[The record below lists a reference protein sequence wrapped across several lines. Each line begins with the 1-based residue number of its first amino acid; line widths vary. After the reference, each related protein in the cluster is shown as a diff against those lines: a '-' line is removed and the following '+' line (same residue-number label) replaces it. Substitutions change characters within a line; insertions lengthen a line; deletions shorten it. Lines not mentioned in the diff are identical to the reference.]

1 MEKGTIVRVI
11 AEEVS
16 YRGFEGVVVGEAFT
30 SRTDG
35 KKCLIVEV
43 EKVGRKYLEVEEVEA
58 VNEKQEVVTKKVVK
72 SKIKAVKDIVAVNRI
87 PYTNKEGKE
96 LTYLY
101 AIGEEA
107 IEETLEELEKIA
119 GLVATLERYDYI
131 EGRLGQ
137 ITVRHD
143 GSRRSDTIL
152 DIYILKEDKEEA
164 KEEEPIVE
172 EEVEEYLLNMDT
184 KVISKEGDVMGSPY
198 YVTVL
203 GREVKVDGGFKFV
216 GKMKTSNREVEAFL
230 SEEDYFEGKEFKEGT
245 KAPSKKA
252 PSKNKDILTKVS
264 EALGLEEAEVNLNTT
279 LGKRL
284 KAVQDLQL
292 KKGDL
297 VRIKFLDGEDVKVRV
312 ERVGY
317 MSRQTVNNKMIERFY
332 IEDQTSNAWDL
343 YKAVSIQVLSRNP
356 RSKRVLTENMKQFN
370 GAVAYYLAQDKA
382 REGYFQKK
390 QEDKVKAEAI
400 RKELA
405 KGVEEAYYK
414 KLKTN
419 KEKVQQ
425 FAEKE
430 GYVVGCWN
438 SLLDDFTEANIKHII
453 NRIDLGS
460 ATDIIVRNNMK
471 DYVVSVDFVDNE
483 IDFTLWTKEEYVRL
497 FGLGKFL
504 DY

>member
-1 MEKGTIVRVI
+1 MEKGTIVKVV
-11 AEEVS
+11 AEVG
-16 YRGFEGVVVGEAFT
+16 YKGFEGVVVGEAFT

-58 VNEKQEVVTKKVVK
+58 VNEKQEVITKKVVK

-143 GSRRSDTIL
+143 GSRGRSNTIL

-164 KEEEPIVE
+164 KEEEPTVEE

-245 KAPSKKA
+245 KAPSKK
-252 PSKNKDILTKVS
+252 KDILTKVK

-332 IEDQTSNAWDL
+332 IEDQTSFAWDL

-430 GYVVGCWN
+430 GLVLGCWN
-438 SLLDDFTEANIKHII
+438 SLLEDFTEASLKHVLGS
-453 NRIDLGS
+453 IDVGS
-460 ATDIIVRNNMK
+460 ATDIVVRNNLQE
-471 DYVVSVDFVDNE
+471 YVVSVDFVDNE
-483 IDFTLWTKEEYVRL
+483 IDFTLWTKAEYISI
-497 FGLGKFL
+497 FGADKFIGE
-504 DY
+504 Y

>member
-1 MEKGTIVRVI
+1 
-11 AEEVS
+11 
-16 YRGFEGVVVGEAFT
+16 
-30 SRTDG
+30 
-35 KKCLIVEV
+35 
-43 EKVGRKYLEVEEVEA
+43 
-58 VNEKQEVVTKKVVK
+58 
-72 SKIKAVKDIVAVNRI
+72 
-87 PYTNKEGKE
+87 
-96 LTYLY
+96 
-101 AIGEEA
+101 
-107 IEETLEELEKIA
+107 
-119 GLVATLERYDYI
+119 
-131 EGRLGQ
+131 
-137 ITVRHD
+137 
-143 GSRRSDTIL
+143 
-152 DIYILKEDKEEA
+152 
-164 KEEEPIVE
+164 
-172 EEVEEYLLNMDT
+172 MDT

-245 KAPSKKA
+245 KAPSKK
-252 PSKNKDILTKVS
+252 KDILTKVK

-332 IEDQTSNAWDL
+332 IEDQTSFAWDL

-430 GYVVGCWN
+430 GLVLGCWN
-438 SLLDDFTEANIKHII
+438 SLLEDFTEASLKHVLGS
-453 NRIDLGS
+453 IDVGS
-460 ATDIIVRNNMK
+460 ATDIVVRNNLQE
-471 DYVVSVDFVDNE
+471 YVVSVDFVDNE
-483 IDFTLWTKEEYVRL
+483 IDFTLWTKAEYISI
-497 FGLGKFL
+497 FGADKFIGE
-504 DY
+504 Y

>member
-1 MEKGTIVRVI
+1 MIKEIKR
-11 AEEVS
+11 
-16 YRGFEGVVVGEAFT
+16 
-30 SRTDG
+30 
-35 KKCLIVEV
+35 
-43 EKVGRKYLEVEEVEA
+43 VEA
-58 VNEKQEVVTKKVVK
+58 VVVYNVDLRQWKGKVLK
-72 SKIKAVKDIVAVNRI
+72 GN
-87 PYTNKEGKE
+87 
-96 LTYLY
+96 LTYLGVEFNKSKG
-101 AIGEEA
+101 ALVIEANDNNVEEIVKVVEQGNYKYVVDTA
-107 IEETLEELEKIA
+107 IEYVE
-119 GLVATLERYDYI
+119 VAE
-131 EGRLGQ
+131 
-137 ITVRHD
+137 VV
-143 GSRRSDTIL
+143 
-152 DIYILKEDKEEA
+152 EA
-164 KEEEPIVE
+164 

-203 GREVKVDGGFKFV
+203 GREVKVEGGFKFV
-216 GKMKTSNREVEAFL
+216 GKLKTSGREVEAYL

-252 PSKNKDILTKVS
+252 PSKKKDILTKVR
-264 EALGLEEAEVNLNTT
+264 EALGLEEEAEVNLHTT

-292 KKGDL
+292 KKGDQ

-332 IEDQTSNAWDL
+332 IEDQTSFAWDL

-356 RSKRVLTENMKQFN
+356 RSKKVLTENMKQFN
-370 GAVAYYLAQDKA
+370 GAVTYYLAQDKA

-390 QEDKVKAEAI
+390 QEEKALAEAT

-405 KGVEEAYYK
+405 KGVKEAYYK

-430 GYVVGCWN
+430 GLVLGCWN
-438 SLLDDFTEANIKHII
+438 SLLEDFTEASLKHVLSS
-453 NRIDLGS
+453 IDIGS
-460 ATDIIVRNNMK
+460 ATDIVVRNNLQE
-471 DYVVSVDFVDNE
+471 YVVSVDFVDNE
-483 IDFTLWTKEEYVRL
+483 IDFTLWTKTEYISIFGEE
-497 FGLGKFL
+497 KFL